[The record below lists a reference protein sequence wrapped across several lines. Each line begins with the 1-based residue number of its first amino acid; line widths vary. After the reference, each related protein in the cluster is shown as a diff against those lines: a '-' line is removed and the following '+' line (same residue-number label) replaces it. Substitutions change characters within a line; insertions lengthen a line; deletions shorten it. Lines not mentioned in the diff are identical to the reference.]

1 VVRKHVADASVMATV
16 PSINTVVTVYA
27 AAERANELIVE
38 N

>member
-1 VVRKHVADASVMATV
+1 VVRKHVADASAMATV